1 MLGHIIIVEL
11 IILKEKLLWHRGV
24 RLSENQKGGLG
35 WLKIKNIVDL
45 EWVKIKKVF
54 WVSIWGGAWLR
65 EELLATK
72 TRWRGGVLQDLIKT
86 SMNGCYYRC
95 SCQLKEYEVWR
106 KGHIDKNVED
116 VLKLIFDSH
125 QIYRMYFRWIEVS
138 QCLGWNKIPEAKP
151 KEYIS

>member
-1 MLGHIIIVEL
+1 MTSWSSVEWKSKRWFGL
-11 IILKEKLLWHRGV
+11 IENQKHCGFGV
-24 RLSENQKGGLG
+24 SENQKGVLG
-35 WLKIKNIVDL
+35 VDL
-45 EWVKIKKVF
+45 
-54 WVSIWGGAWLR
+54 
-65 EELLATK
+65 
-72 TRWRGGVLQDLIKT
+72 RWRMVTWRAPGYKDQMKGRVLQDLIKT